1 MLLTQNRDPKGFAAV
16 YGLSHTRMCWGGCG
30 GCGFSWDLG
39 FCVSLQQAEM
49 ELGGGCLP
57 WPQVTQGEPSRVFL
71 GIILLFASFAQIHDY
86 CHQKKPFGEKKKSVT
101 VGSIS
106 WVTFSFSPA
115 TSFAVGVMPLV
126 FPTPFPG
133 GCQNQGD
140 GWEQGGSSGVPTT
153 AKSSFGGGWQ
163 GGLSLFIW
171 AEPLYSHGC
180 LTRHAVNSWSPQTE
194 EALAYLYCVLASAP

>member
-1 MLLTQNRDPKGFAAV
+1 
-16 YGLSHTRMCWGGCG
+16 MCWGGCG
-30 GCGFSWDLG
+30 CEFSWDLG

-49 ELGGGCLP
+49 GAGWWVPAMTPGCTGWTQQGVFERNTSVCFICTDPWLLP
-57 WPQVTQGEPSRVFL
+57 PKK
-71 GIILLFASFAQIHDY
+71 ASWG
-86 CHQKKPFGEKKKSVT
+86 KKKKSVT

-115 TSFAVGVMPLV
+115 TSSPAWVMPLV

-133 GCQNQGD
+133 GCQNQGG
-140 GWEQGGSSGVPTT
+140 GWEQGDSAGVSTA

-171 AEPLYSHGC
+171 AQPLYSHGF
-180 LTRHAVNSWSPQTE
+180 LTRHAVNSRSPQTE